1 MPTGP
6 PKRARESTRP
16 TLIWLLLVAALV
28 LTPVGAPARAAK
40 PAHRVLILYSE
51 NRLFPGLE
59 AIDAT
64 LDKSL
69 REGLGERAEL
79 YDEFLDLESAHS
91 LRYPDDLAEYLRR
104 KYGAVRID
112 AIVAVHA
119 PALMFLRDRRD
130 EFLPGVP
137 VVDVA
142 VNDHDL
148 RDLVLPPD
156 FLSAAVGLEPD
167 RTIDLALRLDP
178 AAERVVVITGTSPGD
193 ESLGPLLHER
203 LRAVSSRLPVE
214 FWDGLPLEE
223 MRSRLARLPRHAVV
237 YLPGL
242 HQDGAGQRL
251 VPQEIEAD
259 LVAISA
265 APVYSAS
272 GDFGPDGPIGG
283 YVAPL
288 EDSARYAA
296 SLVTRLLRGE
306 PASTVRSTQVP
317 NAYVI
322 NSVQLRRFGF
332 DETALPP
339 GTLLRY
345 RQPTAWEAYRWQAG
359 GAVLL
364 LLVQAGLITA
374 LILQLRV
381 RHRAEND
388 LRKTERHMRMAAAA
402 TGVGLWMH
410 NLARGQSWANAEHR
424 AMLGLKASEAPD
436 PRQHMDL
443 VHADDHAHVGAA
455 IDHALL
461 TGGDYDVEYRVALPN
476 GQVRW
481 IASRGSVEL
490 GPHREP
496 ISVRGATSDITDRMQ
511 ADMEATLHRNELA
524 HLSRVVMLGQ
534 LSGSIA
540 HELNQPLTA
549 ILSNAQ
555 AALRFMDSESVDLET
570 LREILRDIAD
580 DDIRA
585 GETILRLRALFERG
599 ETRNDPI
606 HSNALAIEVL
616 RLLRSD
622 LISRNIAV
630 TTELRPDLPLI
641 QGDRVQL
648 QQVLFNLVFNAC
660 EAMASGSAAARV
672 LLIRTAMAVDARHVV
687 VSVVD
692 GGPGIAPDQLEKIFE
707 PFVTSKRFGVGL
719 GLVISRNIV
728 SAHGGR
734 LWAFNNEGHGATFS
748 FTIPFAEAITASRA
762 DTTSVVTPTG
772 AREEQEQ

>member
-1 MPTGP
+1 
-6 PKRARESTRP
+6 
-16 TLIWLLLVAALV
+16 
-28 LTPVGAPARAAK
+28 
-40 PAHRVLILYSE
+40 
-51 NRLFPGLE
+51 
-59 AIDAT
+59 
-64 LDKSL
+64 
-69 REGLGERAEL
+69 
-79 YDEFLDLESAHS
+79 
-91 LRYPDDLAEYLRR
+91 
-104 KYGAVRID
+104 
-112 AIVAVHA
+112 
-119 PALMFLRDRRD
+119 
-130 EFLPGVP
+130 
-137 VVDVA
+137 
-142 VNDHDL
+142 
-148 RDLVLPPD
+148 
-156 FLSAAVGLEPD
+156 
-167 RTIDLALRLDP
+167 
-178 AAERVVVITGTSPGD
+178 
-193 ESLGPLLHER
+193 
-203 LRAVSSRLPVE
+203 
-214 FWDGLPLEE
+214 
-223 MRSRLARLPRHAVV
+223 
-237 YLPGL
+237 
-242 HQDGAGQRL
+242 
-251 VPQEIEAD
+251 
-259 LVAISA
+259 
-265 APVYSAS
+265 
-272 GDFGPDGPIGG
+272 
-283 YVAPL
+283 
-288 EDSARYAA
+288 
-296 SLVTRLLRGE
+296 
-306 PASTVRSTQVP
+306 
-317 NAYVI
+317 
-322 NSVQLRRFGF
+322 
-332 DETALPP
+332 
-339 GTLLRY
+339 
-345 RQPTAWEAYRWQAG
+345 
-359 GAVLL
+359 
-364 LLVQAGLITA
+364 
-374 LILQLRV
+374 
-381 RHRAEND
+381 
-388 LRKTERHMRMAAAA
+388 
-402 TGVGLWMH
+402 
-410 NLARGQSWANAEHR
+410 
-424 AMLGLKASEAPD
+424 
-436 PRQHMDL
+436 
-443 VHADDHAHVGAA
+443 
-455 IDHALL
+455 
-461 TGGDYDVEYRVALPN
+461 
-476 GQVRW
+476 
-481 IASRGSVEL
+481 
-490 GPHREP
+490 
-496 ISVRGATSDITDRMQ
+496 VRGATSDITDRMQ

-660 EAMASGSAAARV
+660 EAMASGSAATRV